1 MKAILIV
8 DDIVD
13 NSDLLQAFLE
23 AEDYQTD
30 VANSGAIA
38 LEKIAANP
46 PDLVLLDVRMPGM
59 SGYEVVQQIHQNLK
73 LSMPILMITGND
85 QPDMTTGLNLD
96 AENFIRK
103 PIDFD
108 RLLSR
113 IQTLLN

>member
-1 MKAILIV
+1 MKRILIV

-23 AEDYQTD
+23 AESYYTD
-30 VANSGAIA
+30 VASSGAIA

-46 PDLVLLDVRMPGM
+46 PDLVLLDVMMPGM
-59 SGYEVVQQIHQNLK
+59 SGYEVFQQVRQNLK
-73 LSMPILMITGND
+73 LSMPIMLVSGND
-85 QPDMTTGLNLD
+85 HSTIAAEWDGD
-96 AENFIRK
+96 VENFIQK

-108 RLLSR
+108 RLLNR